1 MTARRLLVILFGAVI
16 ALVTA
21 CGGASHP
28 ARSHPASKSP
38 AQAKPGSGNSIPQ
51 GGGGDHDGDNS
62 GGPSD
67 GDGNV

>member
-28 ARSHPASKSP
+28 AQSHPASKSP
-38 AQAKPGSGNSIPQ
+38 AQAKSGGNSIPQ